1 MLALCPYSR
10 LVWQGLKDW
19 IGTELQTPLTNNYQK
34 FKIWWNKMMM
44 TQTRNTHNKAQKVV
58 LVKHRREGVGRG
70 WGRGTTAAA
79 D

>member
-1 MLALCPYSR
+1 
-10 LVWQGLKDW
+10 
-19 IGTELQTPLTNNYQK
+19 
-34 FKIWWNKMMM
+34 MMM
-44 TQTRNTHNKAQKVV
+44 TQTRNTHDKAQKVV